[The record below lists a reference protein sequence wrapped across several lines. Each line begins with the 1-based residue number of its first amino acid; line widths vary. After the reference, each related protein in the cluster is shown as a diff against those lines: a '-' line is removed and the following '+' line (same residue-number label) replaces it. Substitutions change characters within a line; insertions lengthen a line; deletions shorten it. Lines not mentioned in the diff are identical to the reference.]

1 MSDRKYEAFF
11 QMKDPAYRSSILTN
25 GLGRS
30 GQRALLYA
38 PGMDQEDLK
47 KPFVAVIGSF
57 SEMVPGHTHLREL
70 AEYVCQGVIEGGGV
84 PRRSETIAICDGL
97 CQGHEGMR
105 YPLASR
111 ELIADSV
118 EMVVE
123 AHHFDAMVLL
133 PGCDKIIPGMLM
145 AAARLNIP
153 AILIP
158 GGPML
163 PGNVGGNPLFCSSEL
178 REFPGRVEAGLITP
192 QYMAQAELDTLPTVG
207 SCAHLG
213 TANSMCMLT
222 EVLGMSLPGAG
233 TAPAVSNKRK
243 RLAKASGR
251 AVMELLRQN
260 IRPRDILTREA
271 MLNGVVGA
279 MATGSSTNLVLHLMA
294 IAKEAGV
301 ELNLSDFDRI
311 SRQVP
316 FVCNLQPS
324 GKYPI
329 VSLDGAGGIPAVLKT
344 VESRLYTQ
352 VMTCTGKTLARLLE
366 GYETHPDDVLK
377 TMEHPQKPEGGIAVL
392 YGNLAPRGAV
402 VKQSGVRED
411 MYRFT
416 GKARV
421 FDSMEEADAAISAD
435 TIEKGTV
442 IVIRYEGPKGGPGMR
457 EMLSTTALIMG
468 RGMDHDVALVTDGR
482 FSGATHGPCIGH
494 VSPEA
499 ASGGPI
505 AFVRDGDVIHVDIAG
520 RSLTVEISEEEL
532 ERRKAGWKP
541 LHKPRMTALAKY
553 AALVTSADTGAVV
566 DQTKLD

>member
-1 MSDRKYEAFF
+1 MNLEEEFEI
-11 QMKDPAYRSSILTN
+11 KDSRYRSSTLTN
-25 GLGRS
+25 GLGKS

-38 PGMDQEDLK
+38 TGMDEEDMK

-57 SEMVPGHTHLREL
+57 SEMVPGHVHLREL
-70 AEYVCQGVIEGGGV
+70 ADYVKQGIIEAGGV
-84 PRRSETIAICDGL
+84 PRQSETIAICDGL
-97 CQGHEGMR
+97 CQGHKGMC

-111 ELIADSV
+111 DLIADSI

-145 AAARLNIP
+145 AAARLDIP
-153 AILIP
+153 AIIVP
-158 GGPML
+158 GGPMM

-178 REFPGRVEAGLITP
+178 REYPGRVEAGKVTI
-192 QYMAQAELDTLPTVG
+192 QEMKEAEKSALPTVG

-222 EVLGMSLPGAG
+222 EVLGMALPGAG

-243 RLAKASGR
+243 RIAKASGR
-251 AVMELLRQN
+251 QVMELLKRGLT
-260 IRPRDILTREA
+260 PRKILTREA
-271 MLNGVVGA
+271 LLNGVAGA

-294 IAKEAGV
+294 IAHEAGV
-301 ELNLSDFDRI
+301 ELSLNDFDEI
-311 SRQVP
+311 SRKVP

-329 VSLDGAGGIPAVLKT
+329 VSLDSSGGILAVLKT
-344 VESRLYTQ
+344 IEKRLHKEVLT
-352 VMTCTGKTLARLLE
+352 VSGKHLEELLADIKIC
-366 GYETHPDDVLK
+366 PDDVLR
-377 TMEHPQKPEGGIAVL
+377 TMDSPQKAEGGIAVL

-402 VKQSGVRED
+402 VKQSGVREK
-411 MYRFT
+411 MYCFKGT
-416 GKARV
+416 ARV
-421 FDSMEEADAAISAD
+421 FNSMEEADAAISAN

-468 RGMDHDVALVTDGR
+468 RGMDEDCALITDGR

-494 VSPEA
+494 ISPEA
-499 ASGGPI
+499 AAGGPI
-505 AFVRDGDVIHVDIAG
+505 AFVQDGDEIEIDIEN
-520 RSLTVEISEEEL
+520 RTLKINVTEEEF
-532 ERRKAGWKP
+532 ERRKVNWKP
-541 LHKPRMTALAKY
+541 IVKARKPALAKY
-553 AALVTSADTGAVV
+553 AAMVSSADTGAVI
-566 DQTKLD
+566 DAAEL

>member
-1 MSDRKYEAFF
+1 MNYEKEFEL
-11 QMKDPAYRSSILTN
+11 KDPSYRSSTLTN
-25 GLGRS
+25 GLARS

-38 PGMDQEDLK
+38 TGMDEEDLK

-57 SEMVPGHTHLREL
+57 SEMVPGHAHLREL
-70 AEYVCQGVIEGGGV
+70 ADYVCQGVFEAGGV

-97 CQGHEGMR
+97 CQGHKGMR

-111 ELIADSV
+111 DLIADSI

-145 AAARLNIP
+145 AAARLDIP
-153 AILIP
+153 AVVVP

-178 REFPGRVEAGLITP
+178 REFPGRVEAGIITP
-192 QYMAQAELDTLPTVG
+192 DYMKEAEKATLPTVG

-213 TANSMCMLT
+213 TANSMCMLS
-222 EVLGMSLPGAG
+222 EVLGMALPGAG

-243 RLAKASGR
+243 RISKASGR
-251 AVMELLRQN
+251 AVMQLLREG
-260 IRPRDILTREA
+260 ITPRKILTREA
-271 MLNGVVGA
+271 LLNGVAGA

-294 IAKEAGV
+294 LAHEAGV

-311 SRQVP
+311 SREVP

-329 VSLDGAGGIPAVLKT
+329 VSLDASGGIPAVLKT
-344 VESRLYTQ
+344 VEPRLHRE
-352 VMTCTGKTLARLLE
+352 VMTVAGKTLGELLD
-366 GYETHPDDVLK
+366 GYTANPDDVLK
-377 TMEHPQKPEGGIAVL
+377 TLEAPQKPEGGIAVL
-392 YGNLAPRGAV
+392 YGSLAPRGAV
-402 VKQSGVRED
+402 VKQSGVRES
-411 MYRFT
+411 MAHFT

-421 FDSMEEADAAISAD
+421 FDSMEEADAAVSAG

-468 RGMDHDVALVTDGR
+468 RGMDEDVALVTDGR

-494 VSPEA
+494 ISPEA
-499 ASGGPI
+499 AAGGPI
-505 AFVRDGDVIHVDIAG
+505 AFVQDGDEIEIDIHARTLELHVPA
-520 RSLTVEISEEEL
+520 EEL
-532 ERRKAGWKP
+532 ERRKEGWQP
-541 LHKPRMTALAKY
+541 LRKPRLPALAKY
-553 AALVTSADTGAVV
+553 AALVSSADTGAI
-566 DQTKLD
+566 LDTASLG